1 MSSTEQQRP
10 SNPGAVAP
18 SGGAEESSLKAE
30 RVQLLLEDLPGWR
43 LTAGGK
49 SISRTFRFPGASSA
63 LAFTSFVSAVAGESG
78 HGPAVHLEGSRVVC
92 WLTTEAAGGL
102 TLQDLETARR
112 ISLLA

>member
-1 MSSTEQQRP
+1 MSSTEQQKS
-10 SNPGAVAP
+10 SNAGAVAP
-18 SGGAEESSLKAE
+18 AGAEESSLKAE

-43 LTAGGK
+43 LTAGGR
-49 SISRTFRFPGASSA
+49 SISRTFRFPGVSSA
-63 LAFTSFVSAVAGESG
+63 LAFTSFVSAVASESG

-92 WLTTEAAGGL
+92 WLTTQAAGGL